1 MQHPPALVRER
12 GGRAETQ
19 TGTLHAT
26 DCQATLEDD
35 KGALL
40 HSKSELCI
48 TKKVKTEEKL
58 KTESTFLLQNL

>member
-12 GGRAETQ
+12 WGGQRHRL
-19 TGTLHAT
+19 GRLHAT
-26 DCQATLEDD
+26 DCQATPEDD

-58 KTESTFLLQNL
+58 KIESTFLLQNL